1 MAVTA
6 DKRAEQR
13 PSSEFAPARFLRE
26 VYEELRKVVWPTGPE
41 LYRYTLVVIFTVIHL
56 DIDWQKT
63 FEDYYSTYVSGV
75 LLQPATAMAVEKS
88 AAPEQEAQWYVVH
101 AYSGHEEKVKKNLEK
116 RIESMDMQDKILQ
129 VLVPMEDEIE
139 IKDGKRRH
147 VQKRIFP
154 GYILVRM
161 VMSNESWFVVR
172 NTPGVTSFVGSAN
185 SPVPLQEKEVRAIQ
199 KQMKQEAPKIRV
211 EFQVGE
217 SVRVVDGPFTDFH
230 GKVDEINPEKGKLKV
245 LVNMFGRETPVEL
258 DLLQVEKVH

>member
-1 MAVTA
+1 MTDVTTET
-6 DKRAEQR
+6 RI
-13 PSSEFAPARFLRE
+13 PAPE
-26 VYEELRKVVWPTGPE
+26 KHWY
-41 LYRYTLVVIFTVIHL
+41 VIH
-56 DIDWQKT
+56 T
-63 FEDYYSTYVSGV
+63 
-75 LLQPATAMAVEKS
+75 
-88 AAPEQEAQWYVVH
+88 
-101 AYSGHEEKVKKNLEK
+101 YSGYENKVKANLEH
-116 RIESMDMQDKILQ
+116 RIESMGMEDRIFQ

-139 IKDGKRRH
+139 IRQGQRH
-147 VQKRIFP
+147 TVQKKVYP
-154 GYILVRM
+154 GYVLVEM
-161 VMSNESWFVVR
+161 TLDPESWFVVR

>member
-1 MAVTA
+1 
-6 DKRAEQR
+6 
-13 PSSEFAPARFLRE
+13 
-26 VYEELRKVVWPTGPE
+26 
-41 LYRYTLVVIFTVIHL
+41 
-56 DIDWQKT
+56 
-63 FEDYYSTYVSGV
+63 
-75 LLQPATAMAVEKS
+75 MAVEKS
-88 AAPEQEAQWYVVH
+88 TPTDQEAQWYVVH

-116 RIESMDMQDKILQ
+116 RIESMDMQD
-129 VLVPMEDEIE
+129 
-139 IKDGKRRH
+139 KDGKRRH

>member
-6 DKRAEQR
+6 RKR
-13 PSSEFAPARFLRE
+13 
-26 VYEELRKVVWPTGPE
+26 EEPRT
-41 LYRYTLVVIFTVIHL
+41 
-56 DIDWQKT
+56 Q
-63 FEDYYSTYVSGV
+63 
-75 LLQPATAMAVEKS
+75 QP
-88 AAPEQEAQWYVVH
+88 
-101 AYSGHEEKVKKNLEK
+101 
-116 RIESMDMQDKILQ
+116 RIRQ

-139 IKDGKRRH
+139 SKDGKRRH
-147 VQKRIFP
+147 VQKRIFR
-154 GYILVRM
+154 GYILGRM
-161 VMSNESWFVVR
+161 ARSNESWFVVR
-172 NTPGVTSFVGSAN
+172 NTPGVTRFVGSAN

-211 EFQVGE
+211 EFAVGE

>member
-1 MAVTA
+1 MATDRV
-6 DKRAEQR
+6 EQQ
-13 PSSEFAPARFLRE
+13 AG
-26 VYEELRKVVWPTGPE
+26 EEP
-41 LYRYTLVVIFTVIHL
+41 
-56 DIDWQKT
+56 
-63 FEDYYSTYVSGV
+63 
-75 LLQPATAMAVEKS
+75 
-88 AAPEQEAQWYVVH
+88 QWYVVH

-154 GYILVRM
+154 GYILVKM
-161 VMSNESWFVVR
+161 HLDDESWYVVR
-172 NTPGVTSFVGSAN
+172 NTPGVTSFVGSGTK
-185 SPVPLQEKEVRAIQ
+185 PVPLTERDVSKIQ
-199 KQMKQEAPKIRV
+199 RQMKQEAPKIRV
-211 EFQVGE
+211 EFEVGE
-217 SVRVVDGPFTDFH
+217 AVRVVDGPFTDFH

>member
-1 MAVTA
+1 EQHPVSNKGSMATEQQVSSGA
-6 DKRAEQR
+6 DQ
-13 PSSEFAPARFLRE
+13 
-26 VYEELRKVVWPTGPE
+26 
-41 LYRYTLVVIFTVIHL
+41 
-56 DIDWQKT
+56 
-63 FEDYYSTYVSGV
+63 
-75 LLQPATAMAVEKS
+75 
-88 AAPEQEAQWYVVH
+88 AQWYVVH
-101 AYSGHEEKVKKNLEK
+101 AYSGHEDKVKKNLEK
-116 RIESMDMQDKILQ
+116 RIESMDMHDKILE

-154 GYILVRM
+154 GYILVKM
-161 VMSNESWFVVR
+161 KMSDESWYVVR
-172 NTPGVTSFVGSAN
+172 NTPGVTSFVGSGN
-185 SPVPLQEKEVRAIQ
+185 KPVPLQEKEVRAIL

-258 DLLQVEKVH
+258 DLLQV

>member
-1 MAVTA
+1 
-6 DKRAEQR
+6 
-13 PSSEFAPARFLRE
+13 
-26 VYEELRKVVWPTGPE
+26 
-41 LYRYTLVVIFTVIHL
+41 
-56 DIDWQKT
+56 
-63 FEDYYSTYVSGV
+63 
-75 LLQPATAMAVEKS
+75 MAVEKS
-88 AAPEQEAQWYVVH
+88 AADRSAAEAEAQWYVVH

-154 GYILVRM
+154 GYILVKM
-161 VMSNESWFVVR
+161 KMSNESWFVVR

-258 DLLQVEKVH
+258 DLLQVEKVR